1 MSIGLN
7 SNKCRARHYAPLF
20 PKPLKSRMKAFLD
33 KVRALLDS
41 AAAMLRIDLN
51 EDADRAAYLATVH
64 ALIFETIGEASRSH
78 GGVQRQFAQT
88 VQAVSKL
95 SPFRYLLAPYLVANG
110 LYMIAAFPLYHYFL
124 GNVSRFGNHRLL
136 GRFDDFD
143 GFIGPVDIADVI
155 RIGDRPPDDARVLF
169 M

>member
-88 VQAVSKL
+88 VRFVCGLSGQAKVS
-95 SPFRYLLAPYLVANG
+95 LVAQ
-110 LYMIAAFPLYHYFL
+110 PC
-124 GNVSRFGNHRLL
+124 RLE
-136 GRFDDFD
+136 
-143 GFIGPVDIADVI
+143 A
-155 RIGDRPPDDARVLF
+155 
-169 M
+169 

>member
-1 MSIGLN
+1 
-7 SNKCRARHYAPLF
+7 
-20 PKPLKSRMKAFLD
+20 MKAFLD

-88 VQAVSKL
+88 VRFVCGLSGQAKVS
-95 SPFRYLLAPYLVANG
+95 LVAQ
-110 LYMIAAFPLYHYFL
+110 PC
-124 GNVSRFGNHRLL
+124 RLE
-136 GRFDDFD
+136 
-143 GFIGPVDIADVI
+143 A
-155 RIGDRPPDDARVLF
+155 
-169 M
+169 